1 MCTLALFALVIAA
14 VLISRRLAQLIG
26 AAVII
31 LLALA
36 VVALAEE
43 RRLPPVP
50 QISTGCPPGFSS
62 SPTSGTCVP
71 SATTRC
77 RAFPSPAGS
86 CPTGWSYSPTSKM
99 CVETVCR

>member
-31 LLALA
+31 LLAFA

-43 RRLPPVP
+43 RRPLPVP
-50 QISTGCPPGFSS
+50 QVGAGCPPGYEQ
-62 SPTSGTCVP
+62 PDVGHVR
-71 SATTRC
+71 AVDRTRC
-77 RAFPSPAGS
+77 RAFPSTGS
-86 CPTGWSYSPTSKM
+86 CPVGYSYSPTSRM
-99 CVETVCR
+99 WTETACR

>member
-1 MCTLALFALVIAA
+1 MCTLALFALLIAA
-14 VLISRRLAQLIG
+14 VLISRRLAQLVG

-43 RRLPPVP
+43 RRPLPVP
-50 QISTGCPPGFSS
+50 QVGAGCPSGYTS

-77 RAFPSPAGS
+77 CAFPSPSGA
-86 CPTGWSYSPTSKM
+86 CPVGWSYSPISRM
-99 CVETVCR
+99 CVESHC